1 MIAVRRSS
9 PLAILAALVASAA
22 LALTFGAQGAAA
34 ASKYRT
40 CSLSERD
47 QDPPGSK
54 PTYNLTL
61 KRSGTSCATAK
72 RVMRGFHRCRSR
84 TAVNC
89 SKRLLSRW
97 RCSARKTSSTDTI
110 FYARYTCKWG
120 TRRVQ
125 GTYQQNT

>member
-9 PLAILAALVASAA
+9 PVAVLVAIVGAAA
-22 LALTFGAQGAAA
+22 LALALGPHPAGAA
-34 ASKYRT
+34 SYRT

-61 KRSGTSCATAK
+61 RQMGASCTTAK
-72 RVMRGFHRCRSR
+72 RVMRAFHGCRSR

-97 RCSARKTSSTDTI
+97 RCSARKTSSTATI
-110 FYARYTCKWG
+110 FYARYTCKAG